1 MATHELV
8 TAQRLCL
15 ADQLADIP
23 TEDWDRESLCA
34 GWAVRHVVA
43 HLLMPLRHSMVR
55 IGAGVLLA
63 GGDFNRYAD
72 RVARRDGAQDPDRL
86 LRQLRDEA
94 GNRWRPPG
102 GGAEAALTD
111 LVVHSLDITR
121 ALGLSSGMDRDAA
134 AIVLDHLLTKRSLEF
149 FQLDIRGLR
158 LRALDLDWTRGD
170 GDDVCG
176 TAEGL
181 ILAMARRR
189 IPLDLTGDKA
199 SRLVSGATR

>member
-1 MATHELV
+1 MATRELV
-8 TAQRLCL
+8 TAQRRLL
-15 ADQLADIP
+15 ADQLSGLSA
-23 TEDWDRESLCA
+23 EDWDRGSLCA

-55 IGAGVLLA
+55 IGLGVLLA
-63 GGDFNRYAD
+63 RGDFNRYAD
-72 RVARRDGAQDPDRL
+72 RIAHRDGAQAPDQL

-94 GNRWRPPG
+94 DNPWRPPG

-121 ALGLSSGMDRDAA
+121 ALGLPSGTDRDAI
-134 AIVLDHLLTKRSLEF
+134 AIVLDQLLTKRSLEF

-170 GDDVCG
+170 GNDVCG
-176 TAEGL
+176 PADDL
-181 ILAMARRR
+181 ILGLARRHT
-189 IPLDLTGDKA
+189 PLDITGDEA
-199 SRLVSGATR
+199 SRLVSGAPR